1 MLDLNGIRLRNRLV
15 TSASLL
21 GYGASPHRLIL
32 YGLSPI
38 AQWVPLERFGAITTR
53 TVSTQPREG
62 HFTLREDWSVREY
75 PELVRRYAGALRR
88 VDAGWINAF
97 GWCNIGIERYFDEY
111 FPRTHH
117 LNRIV
122 SLGGFSAEEF
132 GELVE
137 TVNRRAP
144 AGKIAAVEF
153 NVSCHNVNFPF
164 EEILDDVLAQAI
176 PASRHPVIVKLSPDT
191 DYLAAAKVAER
202 NGAAAVTAINAVKAL
217 RLDPE
222 TGEPLLK
229 NRFGSLSGR
238 AIKPIGLRVVAELRD
253 AGLRL
258 PIIATA
264 GIRDFDD
271 CREFLWAGADA
282 VSLGSEV
289 WLAPL
294 WGYALGPLRGARI
307 RHLIH
312 QIERAEG
319 TPPLVPWAAAP
330 TPVTGQGGSLPPP
343 ATPGPHPGH
352 AEGGASRGEQGSPLE
367 QLDPEQRAAA
377 ATLDGP
383 LLIVAGPGTGKTRTL
398 THRIAHLVAD
408 RGVAPERCLAITFTR
423 RAAEELEQRLRG
435 LLGERA
441 DGVTVAT
448 FHRLGLAIVDEQ
460 RAALGLGADLRVAD
474 EVERLAVLREVSG
487 ASETRARRLASELGR
502 RKRERAVASA
512 GSPPGSVAALDDLLD
527 HYDKA
532 LRARDL
538 VDFDDLIALPVRLLG
553 ADPALAA
560 SYRERWPW
568 ISVDEY
574 QDVDE
579 LQYRLLRLLTTPDG
593 NLCAIGDPDQAI
605 YGFRGADVGYFLRFR
620 QDFPGAATAQLTRNY
635 RSSRAIVDGAL
646 QAVAPGTLVRD
657 RVLRAQGQQ
666 AAPPRLHLHRAASE
680 AAEAE
685 FVVHTIERLLGGST
699 FFSFDSGR
707 VEGDGAG
714 NLSFADVA
722 VLYRTDAQALPLVEA
737 LTRAGMPFQKR
748 SHDRLAD
755 LPAVQQVLRA
765 LDAAPEAAGD
775 RSVLARVRRAANQA
789 GVAPADVEALEA
801 LATRCGHDLDRF
813 LAELALGAQVDT
825 WDPRAD
831 RISLLTLH
839 ASKGLEFAVV
849 FLVGCEEGLL
859 PLRFGGAEPAAAELA
874 EERRLLF
881 VGMTRA
887 RSHLYLSWAARR
899 ARHGV
904 VADSAPSRFLAAVDE
919 ALLERLLGAAGRAKR
934 PPDPRGDQLSL
945 LDS

>member
-111 FPRTHH
+111 FPRTHQ

-144 AGKIAAVEF
+144 VGKIAAVEF

-191 DYLAAAKVAER
+191 DYVAAAKVAER

-282 VSLGSEV
+282 VSLGSEA

-319 TPPLVPWAAAP
+319 TPPLVPRALPPEPAPAEGGSPDGLATALAEAAVLRGTFQLRSGATSDYYIDKYQFGTRP
-330 TPVTGQGGSLPPP
+330 ALLRRVAEALAAELPEGTEYVAGTALGAVPLAVAVSLARGLPSVLVRPEGRDHGPVRAIEGSLP
-343 ATPGPHPGH
+343 A
-352 AEGGASRGEQGSPLE
+352 GARVVLLEDVVTTGS
-367 QLDPEQRAAA
+367 
-377 ATLDGP
+377 
-383 LLIVAGPGTGKTRTL
+383 
-398 THRIAHLVAD
+398 
-408 RGVAPERCLAITFTR
+408 
-423 RAAEELEQRLRG
+423 
-435 LLGERA
+435 
-441 DGVTVAT
+441 
-448 FHRLGLAIVDEQ
+448 
-460 RAALGLGADLRVAD
+460 AALAA
-474 EVERLAVLREVSG
+474 VE
-487 ASETRARRLASELGR
+487 
-502 RKRERAVASA
+502 
-512 GSPPGSVAALDDLLD
+512 
-527 HYDKA
+527 A
-532 LRARDL
+532 LRA
-538 VDFDDLIALPVRLLG
+538 AG
-553 ADPALAA
+553 AT
-560 SYRERWPW
+560 
-568 ISVDEY
+568 V
-574 QDVDE
+574 
-579 LQYRLLRLLTTPDG
+579 T
-593 NLCAIGDPDQAI
+593 
-605 YGFRGADVGYFLRFR
+605 
-620 QDFPGAATAQLTRNY
+620 
-635 RSSRAIVDGAL
+635 
-646 QAVAPGTLVRD
+646 
-657 RVLRAQGQQ
+657 RVLA
-666 AAPPRLHLHRAASE
+666 
-680 AAEAE
+680 
-685 FVVHTIERLLGGST
+685 VVDREEGGS
-699 FFSFDSGR
+699 
-707 VEGDGAG
+707 
-714 NLSFADVA
+714 
-722 VLYRTDAQALPLVEA
+722 
-737 LTRAGMPFQKR
+737 
-748 SHDRLAD
+748 
-755 LPAVQQVLRA
+755 
-765 LDAAPEAAGD
+765 AAFEAAG
-775 RSVLARVRRAANQA
+775 VPY
-789 GVAPADVEALEA
+789 GAL
-801 LATRCGHDLDRF
+801 LHSRDLGIG
-813 LAELALGAQVDT
+813 GAQ
-825 WDPRAD
+825 
-831 RISLLTLH
+831 
-839 ASKGLEFAVV
+839 
-849 FLVGCEEGLL
+849 
-859 PLRFGGAEPAAAELA
+859 
-874 EERRLLF
+874 
-881 VGMTRA
+881 
-887 RSHLYLSWAARR
+887 
-899 ARHGV
+899 
-904 VADSAPSRFLAAVDE
+904 
-919 ALLERLLGAAGRAKR
+919 
-934 PPDPRGDQLSL
+934 
-945 LDS
+945 